1 MGVLEVEVRGR
12 WELGG
17 GGCEVRGAGFRVG
30 CGKGWGVRDWVEGC
44 EVRGGGG

>member
-17 GGCEVRGAGFRVG
+17 GGCELRWVGFRVG
-30 CGKGWGVRDWVEGC
+30 CG
-44 EVRGGGG
+44 RGGGLGCRGGTGG